1 MTTLYDNT
9 PEGICGNDDAG
20 QMSAWYVMSAMGLYP
35 VSPVDKEYIIT
46 TPLFDKSVIHLK
58 SGKTLT
64 ITAPEAGKKKY
75 ISNIYFNGTEIE
87 DFKITHEQIMSGGE
101 LTFVL
106 SEKPVIKKNNVVSP
120 REKKETDIVVTPYL
134 SYDGTATF
142 TDTLLV
148 NVNAF
153 YPQDTVVI
161 EFASGETRTYVGK
174 GSFVLNESES
184 LSMYSKN
191 GKTSQKV
198 EAKFYKIPKGRK
210 VKVLSKYNNQYT
222 AGGDEGLI
230 DQKRGGDNWKLGLWQ
245 GYWGEDFVA
254 VLELTDGE
262 KPSRLGANFIQDQKS
277 WIFLPVEVA
286 YYVSDNGKDYKL
298 LEIVK
303 NDMPERNEEILQKA
317 FYTSKPINHRFV
329 KVVAKNIKTNPSW
342 HLSAGEKSWLF
353 TDELII
359 EF

>member
-1 MTTLYDNT
+1 MYHHESTNMVHADWT
-9 PEGICGNDDAG
+9 CADDAAT
-20 QMSAWYVMSAMGLYP
+20 M
-35 VSPVDKEYIIT
+35 DREYIVSET
-46 TPLFDKSVIHLK
+46 VTFTVKADQADATVTLK
-58 SGKTLT
+58 
-64 ITAPEAGKKKY
+64 AG
-75 ISNIYFNGTEIE
+75 NQTVTEV
-87 DFKITHEQIMSGGE
+87 GGE
-101 LTFVL
+101 A
-106 SEKPVIKKNNVVSP
+106 K
-120 REKKETDIVVTPYL
+120 IVVLRGTKVKYTVEETVA
-134 SYDGTATF
+134 DGEEAKKVEGE
-142 TDTLLV
+142 TLVHRSLTQ
-148 NVNAF
+148 NVSL
-153 YPQDTVVI
+153 
-161 EFASGETRTYVGK
+161 ASGETRTYVGK
-174 GSFVLNESES
+174 GCFVLNESES

>member
-1 MTTLYDNT
+1 M
-9 PEGICGNDDAG
+9 
-20 QMSAWYVMSAMGLYP
+20 
-35 VSPVDKEYIIT
+35 
-46 TPLFDKSVIHLK
+46 
-58 SGKTLT
+58 
-64 ITAPEAGKKKY
+64 
-75 ISNIYFNGTEIE
+75 
-87 DFKITHEQIMSGGE
+87 
-101 LTFVL
+101 
-106 SEKPVIKKNNVVSP
+106 
-120 REKKETDIVVTPYL
+120 
-134 SYDGTATF
+134 
-142 TDTLLV
+142 
-148 NVNAF
+148 
-153 YPQDTVVI
+153 
-161 EFASGETRTYVGK
+161 
-174 GSFVLNESES
+174 
-184 LSMYSKN
+184 
-191 GKTSQKV
+191 
-198 EAKFYKIPKGRK
+198 
-210 VKVLSKYNNQYT
+210 KVLSKYNNQYT

-254 VLELTDGE
+254 VLELTDAE